1 MNRGSG
7 LKLKGLILQ
16 RKGQS
21 PLILLAGERCDS
33 RHTVNGTFSCKE
45 TGLPSVFC
53 NSNVPL
59 LGNCLICSFLHSQ
72 QHQQTSMPPTHF
84 NSFCCCCCKG
94 INTPN
99 VSGSGKGKMWII
111 ANVFGSRRTEA
122 KEKCGVHPM
131 VLAPAKEKYG
141 IHTMFLVPEEQ
152 NHGMHTVFLATEEQ
166 RYWKDNMR
174 ALIPER

>member
-1 MNRGSG
+1 
-7 LKLKGLILQ
+7 
-16 RKGQS
+16 
-21 PLILLAGERCDS
+21 
-33 RHTVNGTFSCKE
+33 
-45 TGLPSVFC
+45 
-53 NSNVPL
+53 
-59 LGNCLICSFLHSQ
+59 
-72 QHQQTSMPPTHF
+72 
-84 NSFCCCCCKG
+84 
-94 INTPN
+94 
-99 VSGSGKGKMWII
+99 MWII